1 MIFFPFHLLD
11 NQCNKCLYLQK
22 KAIPLHSQTN
32 LNRHS
37 GGTKGKARALIY
49 IMSERLGGVECKTN

>member
-1 MIFFPFHLLD
+1 MFASPE
-11 NQCNKCLYLQK
+11 K

-37 GGTKGKARALIY
+37 GGTKGKASALIY
-49 IMSERLGGVECKTN
+49 IMSERLGGVECKTNDYYD